1 MKWKEILKKSSA
13 TNQENKEY
21 KEYQASHKSNIPD
34 FPYILGNQQSEKEIK
49 DAAQYLFFERLGIS
63 GNEELALDEAFNY
76 IIKQLTN
83 Q

>member
-1 MKWKEILKKSSA
+1 MTWRKILNKSSA

-21 KEYQASHKSNIPD
+21 QEYQTVHQSNIPD

-63 GNEELALDEAFNY
+63 DNEELALDEAFNH
-76 IIKQLTN
+76 IIKQLTKH
-83 Q
+83 